1 MRQARPG
8 NALDAASSRRMSHR
22 RYGKPVRLDYKAPAR
37 SLCLSALSAGVFSAT
52 LSSSRSS
59 VPRPSASPPS
69 LQAVS
74 TFLPVPRL
82 SPAFSL
88 PLIRVS
94 SFLFSHR
101 DTRRTKG
108 EILNRHFVA
117 PRTRFV
123 AYQPRVLR
131 DDHDSRKN
139 VVRRRYFIF
148 RNETKSR
155 RVLARVRLLK

>member
-52 LSSSRSS
+52 LSSPRSS

-123 AYQPRVLR
+123 AYQPRVF
-131 DDHDSRKN
+131 
-139 VVRRRYFIF
+139 VRRPRLTEKHRETAIFYFSK
-148 RNETKSR
+148 RN
-155 RVLARVRLLK
+155 RVASSLVHDC

>member
-82 SPAFSL
+82 SLSLSCLLSSSNSRILFSL
-88 PLIRVS
+88 LS
-94 SFLFSHR
+94 SRYSQDQRR
-101 DTRRTKG
+101 DPQSSLCRAAHTFRSLST
-108 EILNRHFVA
+108 ESI
-117 PRTRFV
+117 
-123 AYQPRVLR
+123 
-131 DDHDSRKN
+131 
-139 VVRRRYFIF
+139 VRRPRLTEKRRETAIFYFSKQ
-148 RNETKSR
+148 N
-155 RVLARVRLLK
+155 RVASSLVYDC